1 MVLRSLVLMLGLITM
16 APALAQ
22 QGGGRFLLKG
32 TVLDET
38 NKGIPG
44 ASIIVKGSTR
54 GVTTDVDGT
63 FQFEVAAADVLQ
75 ISYLGYETQEIPVGA
90 QTNITVQL
98 KPQVAE
104 LETVTVV
111 AYGKQRKESIIGA
124 INTIDTDE
132 LRIQSGQLSTS
143 LAGKL
148 AGVVVMQRTGEPGA
162 GADFW
167 IRGVNTFG
175 ANNKP
180 LILVDGIEREM
191 DLVDVDDI
199 ATFSI
204 LKDATATALY
214 GVRGANGI
222 VLITEDQR
230 QGRVRY
236 DAAGEDPRDGQ
247 HRAVD
252 RLLQRDLDL

>member
-1 MVLRSLVLMLGLITM
+1 M
-16 APALAQ
+16 
-22 QGGGRFLLKG
+22 
-32 TVLDET
+32 
-38 NKGIPG
+38 
-44 ASIIVKGSTR
+44 
-54 GVTTDVDGT
+54 DGT

-90 QTNITVQL
+90 QTNITVQ
-98 KPQVAE
+98 PQAASGRAGDRDGRGP
-104 LETVTVV
+104 TVSS
-111 AYGKQRKESIIGA
+111 AKESIIGA

-214 GVRGANGI
+214 GARCQRYRAHHHGSAVR
-222 VLITEDQR
+222 
-230 QGRVRY
+230 RVSRRSTSRPSS
-236 DAAGEDPRDGQ
+236 A
-247 HRAVD
+247 
-252 RLLQRDLDL
+252 